1 MKYIIQCYVK
11 NDETDKLYLPC
22 GSSYSIFVRDLKTIR
37 GIQNRITR
45 GYYPIP
51 KDTKHIKIVKEL

>member
-11 NDETDKLYLPC
+11 NDETNKLYLPC
-22 GSSYSIFVRDLKTIR
+22 SSSYSISVRDLRTIR

-51 KDTKHIKIVKEL
+51 NNTKHIKIVKEL